1 MSTRLRRGDVSRV
14 ATFLPTALLLLIAA
28 GSVPAAT
35 TGDAISPQLQADL
48 EAALRVR
55 IDALLSAKNEDGL
68 PYQRG
73 TYSKSFKKVDDTTYL
88 ASFHHDTAGKDQVKT
103 ERLTVTLKK
112 SGDGKWTIADEKVED
127 TYTGLYRSVF
137 GDEEF
142 MKFETFNLEREGLK
156 VTATNGSLVRD
167 FFNGRIVGFV
177 LFAAD
182 LKYDYKPPKEA
193 VEQYYSVYQYYLQK
207 AKDDLVF
214 KPVHVSVVCD
224 PVTCDE
230 VFASAFGG
238 LAPSTKAGV
247 DPKLAAL
254 YDSIGGRRRDALK
267 SNAFSGFRLPWEEDR
282 RQLAICLNK
291 KGDDILL
298 TGMHGDF
305 KVPTLTDH
313 NVWMV
318 YDNYEPKEVAYYVTR
333 LYASDR
339 FNDTGDLWYSPI
351 LQYYSEETRKA
362 NLDPYALEYR
372 PDVDSRYFEV
382 ETVNGSIDMAITE
395 AETMQGDVT
404 VGLKAKEDITEAPF
418 FITSRDYTEE
428 ERKASRKPSMYVN
441 SIQDA
446 KGNELTWVKDSPTSG
461 LVVLPGGIKAGE
473 SFTLRMQFSTTG
485 SIYKLNPSF
494 SSVGRFGWIPF
505 VSFAD
510 IIDQF
515 DLTIRVPSEYTV
527 LGVGEKVRDEVVDD
541 VRTTRWVTTEAVM
554 FPSVTF
560 GSYIS
565 DSPDVQAKK
574 SDGTVIPVT
583 VYVDKTSTNILD
595 TDFSSMNE
603 LEQTQAAF
611 AAGARGIRGKSL
623 DAIGLQAVNSIN
635 LYSKIFGVDYPYA
648 RLDLVADPLGSFYGQ
663 APSSLIYLGAFVFRG
678 EGEMA
683 GGNMISGGTGI
694 SKFLKSVV
702 AHEVGHQWWGSST
715 VNASNNNYW
724 FVESLAEFASA
735 LYLEVAFGPKEYQEQ
750 VDEWRSNI
758 LERDMTVSVQDA
770 IGLATPDAN
779 YQAAVYSKGPYAFHV
794 LRTTFGDEKLYAFLK
809 ELAQQ
814 LAGKEIATRD
824 IQKVAEKVY
833 GGDMEWFFDQWIR
846 GVAIPEYDF
855 EYTTRQTEDGNWLV
869 QGKVKQK
876 IVIGSDKQPVEG
888 QYYRGLV
895 PITVT
900 FYKGK
905 KGEVVRKQV
914 LLDGPEAQFAFKVP
928 LEPQEVAFN
937 KYHETLSYDVNVTNN

>member
-1 MSTRLRRGDVSRV
+1 MTQRLRHAGASRV
-14 ATFLPTALLLLIAA
+14 AILAPAALLLVLAA
-28 GSVPAAT
+28 GPAFGDAAGG
-35 TGDAISPQLQADL
+35 GDAISPQLQADL
-48 EAALRVR
+48 EAAVRVKV
-55 IDALLSAKNEDGL
+55 DALLNAKNEDGL
-68 PYQRG
+68 PFKRG
-73 TYSKSFKKVDDTTYL
+73 SYSKTFKKVDDTTYL
-88 ASFHHDTAGKDQVKT
+88 ASFHQDTAGKDQVKT
-103 ERLTVTLKK
+103 ERLTLTLKK
-112 SGDGKWTIADEKVED
+112 SGDGKWTISEEKVED
-127 TYTGLYRSVF
+127 TFTGLYRSVF

-142 MKFETFNLEREGLK
+142 FNFETFGLEREGLK

-167 FFNGRIVGFV
+167 FYNGRIVGFV
-177 LFAAD
+177 LFADD
-182 LKYDYKPPKEA
+182 LKYDYTPPKEA
-193 VEQYYSVYQYYLQK
+193 VEQYGSVYQYYLGRS
-207 AKDDLVF
+207 KDDLVF
-214 KPVHVSVVCD
+214 KPTHVSVLCD
-224 PVTCDE
+224 PVNCDE
-230 VFASAFGG
+230 IFASAFGG
-238 LAPSTKAGV
+238 LTPSTKAAV
-247 DPKLAAL
+247 SPKLAGL
-254 YDSIGGRRRDALK
+254 YDGIGSRRQEALK
-267 SNAFSGFRLPWEEDR
+267 SNAFSGFGLPWEEDR
-282 RQLAICLNK
+282 RQLAVCLNK

-298 TGMHGDF
+298 TAWHNDF
-305 KVPTLTDH
+305 KSPTLTDH

-318 YDNYEPKEVAYYVTR
+318 YDNYQPKEVAYYVTR

-339 FNDTGDLWYSPI
+339 FNPTGDVWYSPI

-362 NLDPYALEYR
+362 NVDPYALEYR
-372 PDVDSRYFEV
+372 PDVQSRYFEV
-382 ETVNGSIDMAITE
+382 ETVNGTVDMAIND
-395 AETMQGDVT
+395 AELMVGDVT
-404 VGLKAKEDITEAPF
+404 VGLKAKQDITEANF
-418 FITSRDYTEE
+418 YLAQRDYTEE
-428 ERKASRKPSMYVN
+428 DRKASRNPTMFVN

-446 KGNELTWVKDSPTSG
+446 AGNELTWVKVGSSTG
-461 LVVLPGGIKAGE
+461 LVLLPGGIKAGE
-473 SFTLRMQFSTTG
+473 SFTLRMQFATQG

-494 SSVGRFGWIPF
+494 SYVGRGGWLPF

-515 DLTIRVPSEYTV
+515 DLTIRVPAEYTV
-527 LGVGEKVRDEVVDD
+527 LGVGEKVRDEVVDG

-560 GSYIS
+560 GQYIS
-565 DSPDVQAKK
+565 DQPDVQAKK
-574 SDGTVIPVT
+574 ADGTVIPVT

-595 TDFSSMNE
+595 IE
-603 LEQTQAAF
+603 AGAEAAD
-611 AAGARGIRGKSL
+611 AYASGARGIRGKSL

-635 LYSKIFGVDYPYA
+635 LYREIFGVDYPYA

-683 GGNMISGGTGI
+683 GSEWMSGGTSI

-715 VNASNNNYW
+715 VNASSNNYW

-750 VDEWRSNI
+750 VDEWRHNI
-758 LERDMTVSVQDA
+758 LARDMTVSVQDA

-809 ELAQQ
+809 VLAQE
-814 LAGKEIATRD
+814 LAGKEIVSRD
-824 IQKVAEKVY
+824 IQKIAEKVY

-846 GVAIPEYDF
+846 GVAIPQYDF
-855 EYTTRQTEDGNWLV
+855 EYTTRKTEDGNWLV
-869 QGKVKQK
+869 QGKVKQR
-876 IVIGSDKQPVEG
+876 IVIGSDKQPVAG

-895 PITVT
+895 PVTVT

-914 LLDGPEAQFAFKVP
+914 LLDGPEAEFAFKVP
-928 LEPQEVAFN
+928 LEPMEVAFN
-937 KYHETLSYDVNVTNN
+937 KFHETLSHDVNVKSN